1 MIEIKISRESAN
13 DNEVSV
19 VELNFSNG
27 DFVKE
32 GDVVASVEGEKAVYD
47 IESPVEGFITYI
59 YQIDDVVAVDCVV
72 ALVSENS
79 ELDEQQLLQKYK
91 NNGSVDVVLKE
102 SAGIDE
108 GISLPGYI
116 RKKRNT
122 SGKEKVAVIGAG
134 LALSQVVDAAA
145 DNKNLV
151 ISCAY
156 DDVLF
161 GKTMSSEDGIPLV
174 GKVDIETILKDYHDN
189 LFDAIVV
196 SVSTNI
202 KFRREIFEKLCGLI
216 PFANIV
222 HKSALISATSEMGVG
237 NIILANTVVASKA
250 IIKNNNFIS
259 SFCNIEHHCVVGSH
273 CTFGPGVMFS
283 GGVRVDNN
291 TKFGT
296 GIYVEPKV
304 HIQDG
309 FIKSGSVI
317 QKN

>member
-1 MIEIKISRESAN
+1 MIEIKIPRESAN
-13 DNEVSV
+13 DDEVSV

-91 NNGSVDVVLKE
+91 NNGSVDVVSKE

-145 DNKNLV
+145 DNENLV

-189 LFDAIVV
+189 LFDTIVV

-202 KFRREIFEKLCGLI
+202 KFRREIFEKLSGFI

-222 HKSALISATSEMGVG
+222 HKSVLISETSEMGVG

-296 GIYVEPKV
+296 GIYAEPKV

-317 QKN
+317 QKK

>member
-13 DNEVSV
+13 DNDVTV

-32 GDVVASVEGEKAVYD
+32 GDIVAAVEGEKAVYE
-47 IESPVEGFITYI
+47 IESPSEGFITYI
-59 YQIDDVVAVDCVV
+59 YQIDDVVAVDGVV
-72 ALVSENS
+72 AIVSENS
-79 ELDEQQLLQKYK
+79 ELDTQQLLQKYK
-91 NNGSVDVVLKE
+91 NTVSVDVASKE
-102 SAGIDE
+102 SAEIDE
-108 GISLPGYI
+108 GISLPGNI
-116 RKKRNT
+116 RKKRNI

-161 GKTMSSEDGIPLV
+161 GKTISSEDGIPIV
-174 GKVDIETILKDYHDN
+174 GKVDIKTILKDYHDN
-189 LFDAIVV
+189 LFDTIVV

-202 KFRREIFEKLCGLI
+202 KFRREIFEKLNGFI
-216 PFANIV
+216 PFTNIV
-222 HKSALISATSEMGVG
+222 HKSAIISATSEMGVG

-250 IIKNNNFIS
+250 IIENNNFIS
-259 SFCNIEHHCVVGSH
+259 SFCNIEHHCIVRSH

-283 GGVRVDNN
+283 GGVRVDSN

-296 GIYVEPKV
+296 GIHVEPKV
-304 HIQDG
+304 HIHDG

-317 QKN
+317 QKK